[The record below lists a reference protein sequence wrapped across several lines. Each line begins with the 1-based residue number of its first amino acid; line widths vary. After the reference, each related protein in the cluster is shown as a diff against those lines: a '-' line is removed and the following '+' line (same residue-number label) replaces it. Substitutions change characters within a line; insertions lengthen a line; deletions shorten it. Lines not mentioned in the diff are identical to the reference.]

1 MVNVLMTGQEIR
13 DRDGRELELESEL
26 AALRAQ
32 VKKDTGRIDALV
44 ALNEQKNRELAVS
57 QAECGRLREAAAQL
71 LQVQSLLDVTRSA
84 LESNLRA
91 QLAAAEERARKVE
104 AERDDMDRAM
114 VEARRRRDEVMCE
127 RDYWMDLP
135 RNRKLAAARA
145 EGVRDA
151 FEWAWNDGTINDEY
165 PAATFAR
172 YLSSRGVN
180 SARPDDAERVERVAQ
195 YLFDSEF
202 GHAGVDYR
210 MSQVRELV
218 EEEARAVLDADK
230 KGA

>member
-91 QLAAAEERARKVE
+91 QLTAAQ
-104 AERDDMDRAM
+104 
-114 VEARRRRDEVMCE
+114 
-127 RDYWMDLP
+127 
-135 RNRKLAAARA
+135 
-145 EGVRDA
+145 
-151 FEWAWNDGTINDEY
+151 GTIND
-165 PAATFAR
+165 
-172 YLSSRGVN
+172 LSEHIV
-180 SARPDDAERVERVAQ
+180 
-195 YLFDSEF
+195 
-202 GHAGVDYR
+202 
-210 MSQVRELV
+210 
-218 EEEARAVLDADK
+218 VLDYEIEWLRKALARIDSLCGRQHAPNILAK
-230 KGA
+230 IREVARGACAVSAEGVKQGSPCNDCGPQGGTRR